1 MNETIL
7 IMKEWIMS
15 MWRSQSKYDIIINYK
30 IGNN

>member
-7 IMKEWIMS
+7 IMKEWSMS
-15 MWRSQSKYDIIINYK
+15 RSQSKYDIIINYK